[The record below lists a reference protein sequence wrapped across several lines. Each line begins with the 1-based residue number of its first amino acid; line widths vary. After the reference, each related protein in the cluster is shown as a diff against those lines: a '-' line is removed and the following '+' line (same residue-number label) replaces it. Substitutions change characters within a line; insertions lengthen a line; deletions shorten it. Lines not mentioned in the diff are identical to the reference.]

1 LLIHRS
7 AHTSHD
13 PVCNN
18 YPFCTHTVDCTKKK
32 NSFFLSFSPRAGSAA
47 PHCVMTSPGAEKG
60 MVGQKS
66 ECTIIATL
74 HPVYFYPNPPT
85 FPYPWRHIRNSTPLH
100 PRHPIASHEEKAV
113 RTHTYIIGSSYI
125 HVHTYTNSLYLSFL
139 SVGARVSG
147 EGFSLISWLRAQ
159 REAACHCTS
168 VLKSCTK

>member
-1 LLIHRS
+1 MLIHRS

-13 PVCNN
+13 PVCD
-18 YPFCTHTVDCTKKK
+18 TTLSVHTRSTVQKKI
-32 NSFFLSFSPRAGSAA
+32 SFFLSFSPRAGSAA

-60 MVGQKS
+60 MVGQIS
-66 ECTIIATL
+66 ECTIIDPA
-74 HPVYFYPNPPT
+74 PVYFYPNPPT

-168 VLKSCTK
+168 ALKSCTK